1 MMSIFWVFILFISVF
16 SCDGFVVKSPS
27 PSTALTSRLHRVT
40 TSSNTRT
47 TTSRSLANNN
57 DGIPNVPFFA
67 TESFSTDNNIPTVT
81 TRLPLG
87 TLLDSRDYIFCT
99 RTNVRSYEWTRSE
112 VENLW
117 QDLVSVCF
125 MDSET
130 KYDFE
135 LSQIILV
142 PMEWDQSAL
151 GLGARYDVYD
161 GQQRLVTLCLLLAA
175 IQQSLQQ
182 SEQGQADV
190 DMEAVIQE
198 ISNMLHPARA
208 RKQDVCRM
216 ELNPRDNVVFQQILK
231 HDDVTLTSPTHE
243 RMWQN
248 YQVLLNNCVTT
259 QSTEQNIQLL
269 DFLLEHVYLLVCVP
283 ETSRIARN
291 IVMGQNKGMNN
302 EPIDDFKGIVSFR

>member
-1 MMSIFWVFILFISVF
+1 MLSFWVFILFVSIL
-16 SCDGFVVKSPS
+16 SCDAFVVKSPS
-27 PSTALTSRLHRVT
+27 LSTTLTRLHRVER
-40 TSSNTRT
+40 SSSTTRT
-47 TTSRSLANNN
+47 TTSRGLANNN
-57 DGIPNVPFFA
+57 DGLPNVPFFA
-67 TESFSTDNNIPTVT
+67 SEAISTDNNIPTVT

-125 MDSET
+125 MDTET

-142 PMEWDQSAL
+142 PMEWDRSAL

-182 SEQGQADV
+182 SEQGQSDV

-198 ISNMLHPARA
+198 ISNMLHPTRA
-208 RKQDVCRM
+208 RKDDVWRM
-216 ELNPRDNVVFQQILK
+216 ELNLRDNVVFQQILK
-231 HDDVTLTSPTHE
+231 HTDVTLTSPTHE

-248 YQVLLNNCVTT
+248 YQVLLNNCVST
-259 QSTEQNIQLL
+259 QSIEQNIQLL